1 MVGRRPDRFGYVPDG
16 VPDDRLVDDADW
28 AVPDLDRAI
37 PTDADGPWIDPDVD
51 IWIAGAALCARATGP
66 HWP

>member
-1 MVGRRPDRFGYVPDG
+1 M
-16 VPDDRLVDDADW
+16 PDDRLADDVDW

-51 IWIAGAALCARATGP
+51 IWIAGAALCARATGA